1 MQMYDADYPETRD
14 ELIPRFYT
22 KADQD
27 GKDINGNPVFRD
39 VEYVEITFPRDRNT
53 VVVSQVEE
61 KHRKRWPDHYK
72 AFTDGLQAPVAGIP
86 VKAVPF
92 FGPADV
98 ENLLAN
104 GLTTIEQAATVNLKD
119 SEVPPQLAKLVQ
131 YFKDYLTARDEDSGL
146 NTVVAKAE
154 NLEKENIY
162 LKKRLD
168 ALESKL
174 LDVTEDKP
182 KRRTRS
188 PSSPSPTASKEKQA

>member
-1 MQMYDADYPETRD
+1 MQMYDPEYPENRD

-27 GKDINGNPVFRD
+27 GKDESGNPVFRD

-53 VVVSQVEE
+53 VVVTQVEE

-72 AFTDGLQAPVAGIP
+72 AFQDGLVAPIAGIP

-104 GLTTIEQAATVNLKD
+104 GLLTIEQAAAVNIKD
-119 SEVPPQLAKLVQ
+119 EMVPPQLHKLVQ
-131 YFKDYLTARDEDSGL
+131 YCKDYLTARDEDSGL
-146 NTVVAKAE
+146 NAVVAKAD

-168 ALESKL
+168 AMESKL
-174 LDVTEDKP
+174 LEIPEEKP